1 MNEIRSET
9 ADKLYFNGLKPDGSY
24 GLPPKTAKELA
35 DHIWADRKREKA
47 LAIQL
52 EQALRNTDKVVEIA
66 KFLIEQ
72 SLACLVGQGLSRE
85 AWIEALARHLLTTI
99 LGPEAAGEGNVQELA
114 RKLEVDTPQEVEKIV
129 RAFLRKGLGNQELR
143 ELLLP
148 QKTDEAANYRES
160 LRQRIQHVGLA
171 ITRELLGPEQALVL
185 ESTPAAR
192 AVWLAKLCQ
201 HLRELPIESL
211 RALRESSSIVT
222 DSIRQLVTKLREL
235 PDTGSDWHTHLIHE
249 LDPTPRL
256 WKAMAWP
263 TLIDILECNLSPIV
277 QAGSTLQVDW
287 GALLV
292 ALKAW
297 LDVLVQATGTRG
309 LVPWADPLKLDEAGW
324 GVIFPALMPPERVE
338 AIRTALHPLLALR
351 EQQAGPLYKIYTSGG
366 GYRPREDARAFL
378 RRYGTEPSQPANP
391 RETGMPYY
399 LLLVGSPEEI
409 PFEFQYGLD
418 VQYAVGRVD
427 FDDIEGYRAYAR
439 SVVAAEQENFRLAP
453 DVVFFPVSNEG
464 DEATRLSA
472 QHLVKPVAE
481 RLQKRIAVARSGDE
495 ATTFPD
501 WNVTV
506 VPSEQATRAKLLDV
520 LHRDKAPA
528 LLFTASHGMQF
539 DPDDLAKQRAYQGAL
554 VCADWQGPDEKR
566 VLPEYYLSGDVLAA
580 HGDANLL
587 GTITF
592 LFACYGAGTPKI
604 DDYYRQAYMDKGDVI
619 AEQPFVAALPKAML
633 SLAQGGALAV
643 VGHIERVWSLSYLGP
658 EQRVGL
664 GEPRR
669 DEHLAVFESTM
680 DRLLHGYPVGAA
692 MDHFDVRYAALATE
706 LTAAFE
712 SITEPNDFQ
721 LAELWTANHDARGYV
736 ILGDPA
742 VRLKVALTAAEATP
756 RHDLT

>member
-1 MNEIRSET
+1 MNEVRSET
-9 ADKLYFNGLKPDGSY
+9 TDRLYFNGLKPDGSY
-24 GLPPKTAKELA
+24 GLPPKTAQELA

-47 LAIQL
+47 LATQL
-52 EQALRNTDKVVEIA
+52 EQALKNTDKVVEIVN
-66 KFLIEQ
+66 FLTTQ
-72 SLACLVGQGLSRE
+72 SLACLEGQSLSRE

-99 LGPEAAGEGNVQELA
+99 LGPGAAGEGNIQELA
-114 RKLEVDTPQEVEKIV
+114 RKLEVETSQEVEKIV
-129 RAFLRKGLGNQELR
+129 KAFLRKGLGNQELR
-143 ELLLP
+143 DLLLP
-148 QKTDEAANYRES
+148 QKADEAGNYRQS
-160 LRQRIQHVGLA
+160 LNQRVQHEGLA
-171 ITRELLGPEQALVL
+171 ITRDFLSPEQALIL

-192 AVWLAKLCQ
+192 AVWLAKFCQ
-201 HLRELPIESL
+201 QLRELPIESL

-222 DSIRQLVTKLREL
+222 DSIRQLVTRLQAL
-235 PDTGSDWHTHLIHE
+235 PDTGSDWHTRLIHD

-256 WKAMAWP
+256 WKSIAWP
-263 TLIDILECNLSPIV
+263 TLIDILERNLSPIV
-277 QAGSTLQVDW
+277 QIDSLVAVDW
-287 GALLV
+287 GALLA

-297 LDVLVQATGTRG
+297 LGILLGPTARMG
-309 LVPWADPLKLDEAGW
+309 LVPWADPLKLEEAGW
-324 GVIFPALMPPERVE
+324 GVIFPATMPPERLA
-338 AIRTALHPLLALR
+338 AIQAALHPLLALR
-351 EQQAGPLYKIYTSGG
+351 EQQAGTLYKVYTGG
-366 GYRPREDARAFL
+366 AGYRPREDARAFL

-391 RETGMPYY
+391 KETGVPYY
-399 LLLVGSPEEI
+399 LLIVGSPEEI

-418 VQYAVGRVD
+418 VQYAVGRID
-427 FDDIEGYRAYAR
+427 FDDIEGYQAYAR
-439 SVVAAEQENFRLAP
+439 SVVAAERDDFRLAP
-453 DVVFFPVSNEG
+453 DVVFFPVFNEG
-464 DEATRLSA
+464 DEATQLSA

-481 RLQKRIAVARSGDE
+481 RLQKRIAVARSGD
-495 ATTFPD
+495 AAALPD

-506 VPSEQATRAKLLDV
+506 ISSEQTTRAKLLDV
-520 LHRDKAPA
+520 LSRDKAPA

-539 DPDDLAKQRAYQGAL
+539 DPDDLAKQQAYQGAL
-554 VCADWQGPDEKR
+554 VCADWQGPDEKQ

-587 GTITF
+587 GTIAF
-592 LFACYGAGTPKI
+592 LFACYGAGTPKV
-604 DDYYRQAYMDKGDVI
+604 DDYYRQAYMDTGEVI

-643 VGHIERVWSLSYLGP
+643 IGHIERVWSLSYLGP

-669 DEHLAVFESTM
+669 DEHLAVFESTV

-712 SITEPNDFQ
+712 SITEPSDFQ

-736 ILGDPA
+736 VIGDPA
-742 VRLKVALTAAEATP
+742 VRLKVAPTAAQATP

>member
-1 MNEIRSET
+1 MNET
-9 ADKLYFNGLKPDGSY
+9 AERLYFNGLKPDGSY
-24 GLPPKTAKELA
+24 GMPPKTAQELA

-47 LAIQL
+47 LATQL
-52 EQALRNTDKVVEIA
+52 EQALKNTDKVVEIVN
-66 KFLIEQ
+66 FLTAQ
-72 SLACLVGQGLSRE
+72 SLAFLEGQCPSRE
-85 AWIEALARHLLTTI
+85 VWIKALARHLLTTI
-99 LGPEAAGEGNVQELA
+99 LGEEAAGEGNVRELA
-114 RKLEVDTPQEVEKIV
+114 RKLEAETQQEVEKIIK
-129 RAFLRKGLGNQELR
+129 AFLKKGFGNQELR

-148 QKTDEAANYRES
+148 QKTDDALSY
-160 LRQRIQHVGLA
+160 LQKLKQRVQHEGLA
-171 ITRELLGPEQALVL
+171 ITRDWLSPEQALAL

-192 AVWLAKLCQ
+192 AIWLAKLCQ
-201 HLRELPIESL
+201 QLRELPIESL

-222 DSIRQLVTKLREL
+222 DSIRQLVTQLQAL
-235 PDTGSDWHTHLIHE
+235 PDTGSDWHTNLIHD
-249 LDPTPRL
+249 LSPTPRL
-256 WKAMAWP
+256 WKSIAWS
-263 TLIDILECNLSPIV
+263 TLVDILERNLSPVV

-287 GALLV
+287 GALLAV
-292 ALKAW
+292 LKVW
-297 LDVLVQATGTRG
+297 MGVLLGPTARMG

-324 GVIFPALMPPERVE
+324 GVIFPATMPVERVE
-338 AIRTALHPLLALR
+338 AIQTALHPLLELR
-351 EQQAGPLYKIYTSGG
+351 EQQAGALYKIYTGG
-366 GYRPREDARAFL
+366 AGYRPREDARAFL
-378 RRYGTEPSQPANP
+378 RRHGTEPSQPANP
-391 RETGMPYY
+391 KETGVPYY

-418 VQYAVGRVD
+418 VQYAVGRID

-439 SVVAAEQENFRLAP
+439 SVVAAERDDFHLAP
-453 DVVFFPVSNEG
+453 DVVFFPVFNPG

-481 RLQKRIAVARSGDE
+481 RLQKRIEVARSGDE
-495 ATTFPD
+495 AATFPD

-506 VPSEQATRAKLLDV
+506 IPSEQTTRVKLLDV
-520 LHRDKAPA
+520 LRHDKAPA

-539 DPDDLAKQRAYQGAL
+539 DPDDLAKQQANQGAL

-566 VLPEYYLSGDVLAA
+566 VLPEYFLSGDVLAA

-587 GTITF
+587 GTIAF

-604 DDYYRQAYMDKGDVI
+604 DDYYRQAYMDKGEVI
-619 AEQPFVAALPKAML
+619 AEQPFVAALPKVML

-643 VGHIERVWSLSYLGP
+643 IGHIERVWSLSYLGP

-669 DEHLAVFESTM
+669 DEHLAVFEATV

-706 LTAAFE
+706 LTAALEAF
-712 SITEPNDFQ
+712 TEPNDFQ
-721 LAELWTANHDARGYV
+721 LTELWTANHDARGYV
-736 ILGDPA
+736 VIGDPA

-756 RHDLT
+756 RHDLA

>member
-1 MNEIRSET
+1 MSET
-9 ADKLYFNGLKPDGSY
+9 ADRLYFNGLKPDGSY
-24 GLPPKTAKELA
+24 GLPPKTAQELA
-35 DHIWADRKREKA
+35 DHIWADRKREKT
-47 LAIQL
+47 LATQL
-52 EQALRNTDKVVEIA
+52 EQALKNTDKVVEIVN
-66 KFLIEQ
+66 FLTAQ
-72 SLACLVGQGLSRE
+72 SLACLEGQSLSRE

-99 LGPEAAGEGNVQELA
+99 LGPGAAGEGNVQELA
-114 RKLEVDTPQEVEKIV
+114 RKLEVDTSQEVEKII

-148 QKTDEAANYRES
+148 QKADEAGNYRQS
-160 LRQRIQHVGLA
+160 LNQRVQHEGLA
-171 ITRELLGPEQALVL
+171 ITRDFLSPAQALVL

-201 HLRELPIESL
+201 QLRELPIESL

-222 DSIRQLVTKLREL
+222 DSIRQLVTRLQAL
-235 PDTGSDWHTHLIHE
+235 PDTGSDWHTNLIHD

-263 TLIDILECNLSPIV
+263 TLIDILERNLSPIV
-277 QAGSTLQVDW
+277 QAGSTAQVDW

-309 LVPWADPLKLDEAGW
+309 LVPWADPLKLDQAGW
-324 GVIFPALMPPERVE
+324 GVIFPATMPAERLA

-351 EQQAGPLYKIYTSGG
+351 ERQAGPLYKVYTGG
-366 GYRPREDARAFL
+366 AGYRPREDARAFL
-378 RRYGTEPSQPANP
+378 RRYGTEPAQPANP
-391 RETGMPYY
+391 KETGVPYY

-418 VQYAVGRVD
+418 VQYAVGRID

-439 SVVAAEQENFRLAP
+439 SVVAAEQADFQLAP
-453 DVVFFPVSNEG
+453 DVVFFPVFNPE
-464 DEATRLSA
+464 DEATKLSA

-481 RLQKRIAVARSGDE
+481 RLQKRIEIARSGAE
-495 ATTFPD
+495 AATFPD

-506 VPSEQATRAKLLDV
+506 IPSEQTTRAKLLDT
-520 LHRDKAPA
+520 LSRDKAPA

-539 DPDDLAKQRAYQGAL
+539 DPDDLAKQQAYQGAL
-554 VCADWQGPDEKR
+554 VCADWQGLDEKQ
-566 VLPEYYLSGDVLAA
+566 VVPEYYLSGDVLAA
-580 HGDANLL
+580 HGDSNLL
-587 GTITF
+587 GTIAF

-619 AEQPFVAALPKAML
+619 AERPFVAALPKAML

-643 VGHIERVWSLSYLGP
+643 IGHIERVWSLSYLGP
-658 EQRVGL
+658 ERRVGL

-669 DEHLAVFESTM
+669 DEHLAVFESTV
-680 DRLLHGYPVGAA
+680 DRLLRGYPVGAA

-712 SITEPNDFQ
+712 SITEPNDDH
-721 LAELWTANHDARGYV
+721 LTELWTANHDARGYV
-736 ILGDPA
+736 IIGDPA
-742 VRLKVALTAAEATP
+742 VRLRVAPTAAQATP

>member
-1 MNEIRSET
+1 MSET
-9 ADKLYFNGLKPDGSY
+9 TDKLYFNGLKSDGSY
-24 GLPPKTAKELA
+24 GMPPKTAQELA
-35 DHIWADRKREKA
+35 DHIWADRKREKT
-47 LAIQL
+47 LVTQL
-52 EQALRNTDKVVEIA
+52 EQALKNTDKVVEIVN
-66 KFLIEQ
+66 FLTAQ
-72 SLACLVGQGLSRE
+72 SLVCLVGQGLSRE

-99 LGPEAAGEGNVQELA
+99 LGAEAAGEGNVQELA

-148 QKTDEAANYRES
+148 QKTDEAGNYRQS
-160 LRQRIQHVGLA
+160 LSQRIQHEGLA
-171 ITRELLGPEQALVL
+171 ITMDFLSPEQALIL

-201 HLRELPIESL
+201 QLRELPIESL

-222 DSIRQLVTKLREL
+222 DSIRQLVTKLQEL
-235 PDTGSDWHTHLIHE
+235 PNTGCDWHTNLIHD

-256 WKAMAWP
+256 WKSIAWP
-263 TLIDILECNLSPIV
+263 TLIDILERNLSPIV
-277 QAGSTLQVDW
+277 QAGSTAQVDW
-287 GALLV
+287 GALLA

-297 LDVLVQATGTRG
+297 LGVLLGPTARMG

-324 GVIFPALMPPERVE
+324 GVIFPTAMPPERLA
-338 AIRTALHPLLALR
+338 AIQTALHPLLALR
-351 EQQAGPLYKIYTSGG
+351 EQQAGTLYKVYTGG
-366 GYRPREDARAFL
+366 AGYRPREDARAFL

-391 RETGMPYY
+391 KETGVPYY

-418 VQYAVGRVD
+418 VQYAVGRID
-427 FDDIEGYRAYAR
+427 FDDIEGYQAYAR
-439 SVVAAEQENFRLAP
+439 SVVAAERDDFLLPP
-453 DVVFFPVSNEG
+453 DVVFFPVFNQG
-464 DEATRLSA
+464 DEATKLSA

-481 RLQKRIAVARSGDE
+481 RLEKRIAVARSSD
-495 ATTFPD
+495 AASFPD

-506 VPSEQATRAKLLDV
+506 IPSEQTTRAKLLDV
-520 LHRDKAPA
+520 LNRDKAPA

-539 DPDDLAKQRAYQGAL
+539 DPDDLKQRANQGAL
-554 VCADWQGPDEKR
+554 VCADWQGPDEKQ
-566 VLPEYYLSGDVLAA
+566 VVPEYYLSGDVLAA
-580 HGDANLL
+580 HEDANLL
-587 GTITF
+587 GTIAF

-604 DDYYRQAYMDKGDVI
+604 DDYYRQAYMDKGEVI

-643 VGHIERVWSLSYLGP
+643 IGHIERVWSLSYLGP

-669 DEHLAVFESTM
+669 DEHLAVFESTV

-692 MDHFDVRYAALATE
+692 MDHFDVRHAALATE

-712 SITEPNDFQ
+712 SIIEPNDYQ
-721 LAELWTANHDARGYV
+721 LTELWTANHDARGYV
-736 ILGDPA
+736 VIGDPA
-742 VRLKVALTAAEATP
+742 VRLKVAPTAAQAAP
-756 RHDLT
+756 RHDLA

>member
-1 MNEIRSET
+1 MNEIRTET
-9 ADKLYFNGLKPDGSY
+9 VDRLYFNGLKSDGSY
-24 GLPPKTAKELA
+24 GLPPKTAQELA

-47 LAIQL
+47 LVTQL
-52 EQALRNTDKVVEIA
+52 EQAMKNTDKVVEIVH
-66 KFLIEQ
+66 FLT
-72 SLACLVGQGLSRE
+72 AQGLAFLEGECPSRDV
-85 AWIEALARHLLTTI
+85 WIEALARHLLTTI
-99 LGPEAAGEGNVQELA
+99 LGAEAAGEGNVRELA
-114 RKLEVDTPQEVEKIV
+114 RKLEVETPQEVEKIV

-148 QKTDEAANYRES
+148 QKTDEATNYREG

-171 ITRELLGPEQALVL
+171 ITRELLSPEQALLL

-201 HLRELPIESL
+201 QLRELPIESL
-211 RALRESSSIVT
+211 RALRESSNIVA
-222 DSIRQLVTKLREL
+222 DSIRQLVTRLQAL
-235 PDTGSDWHTHLIHE
+235 PDTGSDWLTGLIHD
-249 LDPTPRL
+249 LDPAPRL
-256 WKAMAWP
+256 WKSIAWL
-263 TLIDILECNLSPIV
+263 TLIDILERNLSPIV
-277 QAGSTLQVDW
+277 QVNSLVEVDW

-309 LVPWADPLKLDEAGW
+309 LVPWANPLKLDEAGW
-324 GVIFPALMPPERVE
+324 GIIFPARMPSERVE
-338 AIRTALHPLLALR
+338 AIRTALQPLLALR
-351 EQQAGPLYKIYTSGG
+351 EQQAGPLYKVYTSGA

-378 RRYGTEPSQPANP
+378 RRYGTDPSQPANP
-391 RETGMPYY
+391 NETGVPYY

-418 VQYAVGRVD
+418 VQYAVGRID
-427 FDDIEGYRAYAR
+427 FDDIEGYRTYAR
-439 SVVAAEQENFRLAP
+439 SVVAAEQEDFHLAP

-481 RLQKRIAVARSGDE
+481 RLQKRIEVARSGDE
-495 ATTFPD
+495 GSRFPD
-501 WNVTV
+501 WHVTV
-506 VPSEQATRAKLLDV
+506 IPSEQATRAKLLDV

-539 DPDDLAKQRAYQGAL
+539 DPDDPQQQAYQGAL
-554 VCADWQGPDEKR
+554 VCGDWQGPDEKQ
-566 VLPEYYLSGDVLAA
+566 VVPAYYLSGDVLAA

-587 GTITF
+587 GTIAF

-604 DDYYRQAYMDKGDVI
+604 DDYYRQAYMDKGEVI
-619 AEQPFVAALPKAML
+619 AEQPFVAALPKVML

-643 VGHIERVWSLSYLGP
+643 IGHIERVWSLSYLGP
-658 EQRVGL
+658 ERRVGL

-669 DEHLAVFESTM
+669 DEHLAVFESTV

-712 SITEPNDFQ
+712 SITEPNDEH
-721 LAELWTANHDARGYV
+721 LTELWTANHDARGYV
-736 ILGDPA
+736 VLGDPA
-742 VRLKVALTAAEATP
+742 VRLKVAPTAAAATP
-756 RHDLT
+756 RHNLA

>member
-481 RLQKRIAVARSGDE
+481 RLQKRIAVARSGDD
-495 ATTFPD
+495 AAAFPD